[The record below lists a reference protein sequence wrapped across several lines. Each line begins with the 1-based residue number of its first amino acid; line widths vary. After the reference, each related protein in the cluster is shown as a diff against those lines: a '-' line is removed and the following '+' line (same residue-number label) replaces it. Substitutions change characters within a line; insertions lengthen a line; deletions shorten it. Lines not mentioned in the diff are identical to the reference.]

1 MSVRMATLVW
11 TARSSAI
18 VGRMACA
25 TKEMAPANAVMD
37 FRVLFARYRVQQATL
52 VNLVLL
58 VSVETALVVILS
70 PAIASV
76 PQCGNCTI
84 DGSRTACD
92 SKTGACLKC
101 PIGKAGA
108 NCQHSCEDG
117 TWGENCANKC
127 TCSDGHK
134 CDPVSGKCICDHG
147 YTGKNCEQKC
157 PEGKWGVDCANEC
170 PSCVNGAKCNH
181 QCDPKTGECA
191 CPAGWQGDRCN
202 VPCEDGFY
210 GPDCINKCKCRGTS
224 SASCHR
230 VTGACQCHPG
240 FTGEFC
246 HALCPKGHY
255 GLRCA
260 RECGDCGVGYECDA
274 AIGCCHAD
282 QLSCGQ
288 ALLEFQRQQGEHG
301 SRAGIILLAL
311 VVFGLASVLL
321 VSMMLYYRRK
331 YFREKEPDV
340 PTVV

>member
-1 MSVRMATLVW
+1 THRYASLRSLNTVQCRVTSNRPCFPVCVAGFWGLGC
-11 TARSSAI
+11 AR
-18 VGRMACA
+18 
-25 TKEMAPANAVMD
+25 
-37 FRVLFARYRVQQATL
+37 
-52 VNLVLL
+52 
-58 VSVETALVVILS
+58 
-70 PAIASV
+70 
-76 PQCGNCTI
+76 NCT
-84 DGSRTACD
+84 
-92 SKTGACLKC
+92 
-101 PIGKAGA
+101 
-108 NCQHSCEDG
+108 
-117 TWGENCANKC
+117 CASEFK
-127 TCSDGHK
+127 
-134 CDPVSGKCICDHG
+134 
-147 YTGKNCEQKC
+147 
-157 PEGKWGVDCANEC
+157 
-170 PSCVNGAKCNH
+170 
-181 QCDPKTGECA
+181 QCDPHTGECA

-288 ALLEFQRQQGEHG
+288 ALLEFQRQQGEGG
-301 SRAGIILLAL
+301 SRAGIIVLAL

-340 PTVV
+340 PTVVFHAVNNDEGTEFNNPLYSRQSMMVDPDRAELTAEEEALEEKKIRGRSRTDRSQNDYATLDEINGTASSTTRGSTVPLLAESAQHDESMRPNESSS